1 MPNQAVA
8 ARPSAFPD
16 YTQLPSFIPNWLWQ
30 VLRLGSIALALV
42 LARTVW
48 RQPALGLRL
57 FWGIAVPLLPL
68 VFFLAPGLWRNLC
81 PLAASNQL
89 PRWLR
94 VSRGWTHKTLSSG
107 AAYPLGIAAFFVLVL
122 ARKAYLQTS
131 GVGTA
136 ALIAGSMLAALVG
149 GLFFKGKSGWCS
161 TLCPLLPVQRLYGQT
176 PFVAVANTHCQP
188 CVGCTKNCYD
198 FSPLSAALADQY
210 DSSRRYRNYRR
221 FFAGVFPGFVAAYYL
236 VPMSD
241 GLPAMVAQTLLFM
254 TFTLG
259 FLHFAETM
267 LGTLANA
274 VPVVFAA
281 IAFNTYYWF
290 ASESL
295 VDTVNR
301 LGLPMHD
308 YGVWPMRL
316 LVLSVSWIWISRSL
330 RAERAFLAEQARQ
343 AAAGSIELTPMAAE
357 VLREL
362 PEEAPA
368 AASAPA
374 GGAAGQAVLRIAPA
388 NATASL
394 RNGQLLL
401 EAIEGCG
408 VAIETGCRMGVCGAD
423 AIAVT
428 EGMACLA
435 PPGDAERATL
445 ERLGCSANTRLACS
459 ARVKA
464 AGAVAIDL
472 KPQRAGAV
480 AASSPAVFDA
490 ALRSI
495 VIVGNGIA
503 GLTAAETVRRHH
515 PKCEVHLVSRERHH
529 FYNRIGISRLISG
542 RSAMQGLFLR
552 PESWYAEHDVT
563 CWLNTH
569 VTEIRPGAREVA
581 LATGDTLAYD
591 RLILAAGSS
600 SWVPPMEGFGMAG
613 TFALRTADEAMA
625 IRDYIQRSQAK
636 TAVVVG
642 AGLLGLE
649 AAYSLRKLGLSVTVL
664 SHMPI
669 LMDRQLDAGA
679 SRLLEAHLE
688 REGVHSLVSAQVAR
702 LAGNDAGA
710 VRSVVL
716 KDGRELPAG
725 VVVAC
730 TGVRPNL
737 ELCKAAGIATERGI
751 VVDER
756 MRTSVPGIY
765 AAGDAAQ
772 FKGEL
777 YGLWPIAMEQG
788 DVAGCNAVGVEKRY
802 GGHVPVTMLK
812 IQGLDLM
819 SIGQPVLQA
828 DDELE
833 LFESRPGETRYRK
846 LVVAK
851 GKLVGA
857 ILLGYP
863 EQAERLVELVKRGED
878 VRAWVATLQA
888 GGWQSVSRAVIKVV
902 RPVVRDSLGDA
913 APPAAPS
920 VPPAQAEARR
930 LL

>member
-1 MPNQAVA
+1 VPNAKSSSRAISSV
-8 ARPSAFPD
+8 AFPD
-16 YTQLPSFIPNWLWQ
+16 YTQLSSFMPAWLWQ
-30 VLRLGSIALALV
+30 VLRLGSLALT
-42 LARTVW
+42 LALTRTLW
-48 RQPALGLRL
+48 LQPKLGLPI
-57 FWGIAVPLLPL
+57 FWGIAIPLLPL

-81 PLAASNQL
+81 PLASSNQL

-94 VSRGWTHKTLSSG
+94 LSRGWTHKKLWSG
-107 AAYPLGIAAFFVLVL
+107 AAYPTGLALFFLLVMARKLYIEQSGPATAVLIGGAMAAAF
-122 ARKAYLQTS
+122 
-131 GVGTA
+131 
-136 ALIAGSMLAALVG
+136 VG

-176 PFVAVANTHCQP
+176 PFVAIANTHCKP

-198 FSPLSAALADQY
+198 FAPLSAALADQY

-236 VPMSD
+236 VPLDD
-241 GLPAMVAQTLLFM
+241 GLIQLVAQTVIFM
-254 TFTLG
+254 IVSLG
-259 FLHFAETM
+259 FLHFAET
-267 LGTLANA
+267 LLSRLVNA

-281 IAFNTYYWF
+281 LAFNTYYWF
-290 ASESL
+290 ASDSL
-295 VDTVNR
+295 VRTINK
-301 LGLPMHD
+301 LG
-308 YGVWPMRL
+308 WPMDEQGAWAIRL
-316 LVLSVSWIWISRSL
+316 LVFALSWIWIARSL
-330 RAERAFLAEQARQ
+330 RAEHAFLAEQARQ
-343 AAAGSIELTPMAAE
+343 AAVGSIELTEMAADT
-357 VLREL
+357 LREL
-362 PEEAPA
+362 PAVAVPRLP
-368 AASAPA
+368 APA
-374 GGAAGQAVLRIAPA
+374 GATEAVLRIQPA

-428 EGMACLA
+428 QGMDCLA

-464 AGAVAIDL
+464 AGPMAIDL
-472 KPQRAGAV
+472 RPQRAGSIAPS
-480 AASSPAVFDA
+480 APAVFDA
-490 ALRSI
+490 ALKSI

-515 PKCEVHLVSRERHH
+515 PGCDVHLVSRERHH
-529 FYNRIGISRLISG
+529 FYNRIGISRLING

-552 PESWYAEHDVT
+552 PESWYAEHSVT
-563 CWLNTH
+563 EWLNTH
-569 VTEIRPGAREVA
+569 VTELRPAANQVI

-600 SWVPPMEGFGMAG
+600 SWVPLVEGYGMPG
-613 TFALRTADEAMA
+613 TFALRSADEAMA
-625 IRDYIQRSQAK
+625 IRDYIQVAQAK
-636 TAVVVG
+636 SAVVLG

-649 AAYSLRKLGLSVTVL
+649 AAHSLRKLGLEVSVL

-679 SRLLEAHLE
+679 STLLRAHLE
-688 REGVHSLVSAQVAR
+688 REGVQSIVSAQVER
-702 LAGNDAGA
+702 LLGDAGGR
-710 VRSVVL
+710 VRGVLL
-716 KDGRELPAG
+716 KDGREIAAG
-725 VVVAC
+725 VFIAC

-737 ELCKAAGIATERGI
+737 ELCAAAGIATDRGI

-772 FKGEL
+772 FNGEL

-788 DVAGCNAVGVEKRY
+788 EIAGCNAVGVDKRY
-802 GGHVPVTMLK
+802 AGHVPVTMLK
-812 IQGLDLM
+812 IKGLDLL
-819 SIGQPVLQA
+819 SIGRPTMQGG
-828 DDELE
+828 DELE
-833 LFESRPGETRYRK
+833 LSESQPGQMRYRK
-846 LVVAK
+846 LVVSR

-857 ILLGYP
+857 ILLGHP
-863 EQAERLVELVKRGED
+863 DQADRLVELVKRGED
-878 VRAWVATLQA
+878 VRAWVGTLQT
-888 GGWQSVSRAVIKVV
+888 GGWKRAAPE
-902 RPVVRDSLGDA
+902 RDA
-913 APPAAPS
+913 AMASAAGIRAPRCE
-920 VPPAQAEARR
+920 PRAQR